1 MDVSAKKKS
10 PAPKKVSAKPQSVDE
25 SLKDHPA
32 KLQAL
37 AQDLRRL
44 VEKHVPEAT
53 ESVNSWGI
61 PTFSLAGSFA
71 FFLIAKAH
79 LSLGFA
85 LGTSLKDPHH
95 LLEGTGK
102 NLRHVKIRTP
112 ADLSKPGLA
121 ELIMEAARLDRET
134 PVEMRRSR
142 M

>member
-1 MDVSAKKKS
+1 MDTPAKKP
-10 PAPKKVSAKPQSVDE
+10 PAPKKARSKPESIDE
-25 SLKDHPA
+25 CLKDYPA

-37 AQDLRRL
+37 AQELRQL
-44 VEKHVPEAT
+44 VKKQVPDAK

-61 PTFSLAGSFA
+61 PTFTLVGSFA
-71 FFLIAKAH
+71 FFLIAKSH

-102 NLRHVKIRTP
+102 NLRHVKIRT
-112 ADLSKPGLA
+112 AEDLAKPGLP
-121 ELIMEAARLDRET
+121 ELIVEAARLDRAT
-134 PVEMRRSR
+134 PPEMRRSR

>member
-1 MDVSAKKKS
+1 MPPTAKKKP
-10 PAPKKVSAKPQSVDE
+10 PAPEKSSSRPQTVDE
-25 SLKDHPA
+25 CLKDYPA

-37 AQDLRRL
+37 AQDLRQL
-44 VEKHVPEAT
+44 VKSHVPEAK

-61 PTFSLAGSFA
+61 PTFSLIGSFA

-85 LGTSLKDPHH
+85 RGTSLKDPHH

-102 NLRHVKIRTP
+102 NLRHVKVRTLE
-112 ADLSKPGLA
+112 DLTQPGLA
-121 ELIMEAARLDRET
+121 ELIIDAARLDRET
-134 PVEMRRSR
+134 PPEMRGSR

>member
-1 MDVSAKKKS
+1 MAIPTKKKS
-10 PAPKKVSAKPQSVDE
+10 PAPKQDE
-25 SLKDHPA
+25 SRPRTIDECLKEHPA
-32 KLQAL
+32 KMQKL

-44 VEKHVPEAT
+44 VKEQVPEAK
-53 ESVNSWGI
+53 ESVNAWGI
-61 PTFSLAGSFA
+61 PTFSLVGSFA
-71 FFLIAKAH
+71 FFLIAKTH

-112 ADLSKPGLA
+112 EDLDKPGLA
-121 ELIMEAARLDRET
+121 ELIIEAARLDRET
-134 PVEMRRSR
+134 PPEMRRSR

>member
-1 MDVSAKKKS
+1 MPPTAKKKP
-10 PAPKKVSAKPQSVDE
+10 PAPEKSSSRPQTVDE
-25 SLKDHPA
+25 CLKDYPA

-37 AQDLRRL
+37 AQDLRQL
-44 VEKHVPEAT
+44 VKSHVPEAK

-61 PTFSLAGSFA
+61 PTFSLIGSFA

-85 LGTSLKDPHH
+85 RGTSLKDPHH

-102 NLRHVKIRTP
+102 NLRHVKVRTLE
-112 ADLSKPGLA
+112 DLTQPGLA
-121 ELIMEAARLDRET
+121 ELIIDAARLDRET
-134 PVEMRRSR
+134 PPEIRRSR

>member
-1 MDVSAKKKS
+1 MSSPARNKPSASKKS
-10 PAPKKVSAKPQSVDE
+10 TPKPQSIDE
-25 SLKDHPA
+25 CLKDYPA

-37 AQDLRRL
+37 AQDLREL
-44 VEKHVPEAT
+44 VKTQVPEAK

-61 PTFSLAGSFA
+61 PTFSLIGSFA
-71 FFLIAKAH
+71 FFLIAKSH

-85 LGTSLKDPHH
+85 LGTSLQDPHH

-112 ADLSKPGLA
+112 EDLSQPGLA
-121 ELIMEAARLDRET
+121 ELIIDAARLDRET
-134 PVEMRRSR
+134 PPEKRRSR

>member
-1 MDVSAKKKS
+1 MTNTTKKKS
-10 PAPKKVSAKPQSVDE
+10 SAPGKAKAKAQTIDE

-32 KLQAL
+32 RLQAL
-37 AQDLRRL
+37 AHDLRQL
-44 VEKHVPEAT
+44 VKTQVPQAK
-53 ESVNSWGI
+53 ESVNAWGI
-61 PTFSLAGSFA
+61 PTFSLVGSFA
-71 FFLIAKAH
+71 FFLIAKSH

-112 ADLSKPGLA
+112 EDLSQPGLA
-121 ELIMEAARLDRET
+121 ELIIDAARLDRET
-134 PVEMRRSR
+134 PPEMRRSR

>member
-1 MDVSAKKKS
+1 MPPSARKKP
-10 PAPKKVSAKPQSVDE
+10 PAPEKSTSRPQTVDE
-25 SLKDHPA
+25 CLKDHPA

-37 AQDLRRL
+37 AQDLRQL
-44 VEKHVPEAT
+44 VKTQVPQAK

-61 PTFSLAGSFA
+61 PTFSLIGSFA
-71 FFLIAKAH
+71 FFLIAKSH

-112 ADLSKPGLA
+112 EDLSQPGLA
-121 ELIMEAARLDRET
+121 ELIIDAARLDRET
-134 PVEMRRSR
+134 PPEMRRSR

>member
-1 MDVSAKKKS
+1 MTNTTKKKS
-10 PAPKKVSAKPQSVDE
+10 SAPGKAKAKAHSVDE
-25 SLKDHPA
+25 CLKDHPA
-32 KLQAL
+32 SLQAL
-37 AQDLRRL
+37 AQDLRNL
-44 VEKHVPEAT
+44 VKTQVPQAK

-61 PTFSLAGSFA
+61 PTFSLVGSFA

-85 LGTSLKDPHH
+85 LGTSLKDPHQ

-112 ADLSKPGLA
+112 EDLSQPGLA
-121 ELIMEAARLDRET
+121 ELIIDAARLDRET
-134 PVEMRRSR
+134 PPEMRRSR

>member
-1 MDVSAKKKS
+1 MTNATRKKS
-10 PAPKKVSAKPQSVDE
+10 SPPGKAKTKAQTVDE

-32 KLQAL
+32 RLQAL

-44 VEKHVPEAT
+44 VKKQVPESS

-61 PTFSLAGSFA
+61 PTFSLVGSFA

-112 ADLSKPGLA
+112 EDLSQPGLA
-121 ELIMEAARLDRET
+121 ELIIDAARLDRET
-134 PVEMRRSR
+134 PPEMRRSR

>member
-1 MDVSAKKKS
+1 MKDK
-10 PAPKKVSAKPQSVDE
+10 AKPQSIDE
-25 SLKDHPA
+25 CLKDYPA
-32 KLQAL
+32 RLQTL
-37 AQDLRRL
+37 AQELRRFIK
-44 VEKHVPEAT
+44 KHVPEAK

-102 NLRHVKIRTP
+102 NLRHVKIRTSE
-112 ADLSKPGLA
+112 DLSRPGLA
-121 ELIMEAARLDRET
+121 ELIIDAARHDRET
-134 PVEMRRSR
+134 PPEMRRSR

>member
-1 MDVSAKKKS
+1 MTTPAKNKPQAPAKS
-10 PAPKKVSAKPQSVDE
+10 TSKPQSIDE
-25 SLKDHPA
+25 CLKDYPA

-37 AQDLRRL
+37 AQDLREL
-44 VEKHVPEAT
+44 VKTQVPDAK

-61 PTFSLAGSFA
+61 PTFSLIGSFA
-71 FFLIAKAH
+71 FFLIAKSH

-85 LGTSLKDPHH
+85 LGTSLKDPHN

-112 ADLSKPGLA
+112 EDLSQPGLA
-121 ELIMEAARLDRET
+121 ELIIDAARLDRET
-134 PVEMRRSR
+134 PPEKRRSR

>member
-1 MDVSAKKKS
+1 MDIPTKKKS
-10 PAPKKVSAKPQSVDE
+10 PAPKKARSKPQSIDE
-25 SLKDHPA
+25 CLKDHPA

-44 VEKHVPEAT
+44 VKKHVPEAT

-61 PTFSLAGSFA
+61 PTFSLVGSFA

-85 LGTSLKDPHH
+85 LGRSLKDPHH

-121 ELIMEAARLDRET
+121 ELIIDAARLDRET
-134 PVEMRRSR
+134 PPEMRRSR